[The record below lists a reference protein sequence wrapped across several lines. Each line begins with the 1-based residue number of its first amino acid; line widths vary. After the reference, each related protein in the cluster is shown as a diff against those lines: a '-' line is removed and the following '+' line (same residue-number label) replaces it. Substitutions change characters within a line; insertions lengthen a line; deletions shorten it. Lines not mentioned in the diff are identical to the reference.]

1 MAPARV
7 SPSPIANP
15 PGTAAIARS
24 GHARATD
31 VTARF
36 PECAHSHGKKRK
48 VARRGL
54 ASSLGDG
61 NLTIIV
67 VSVVCESAPNKI
79 SRMIFNDPVDTTSA
93 TPRGTEP
100 PESLGDGRSSR
111 GVCNRRN
118 HREGRA
124 ADGPVCSPRWEL
136 ARRSRVRRFRGAR
149 RPGVGAGAPK
159 RHGRPP
165 GSRSRASRRGRVR
178 GDRTKRDARDRWEAF
193 PRPRRPRA
201 GRRAS
206 PRRPGTETSSETCRS
221 PRTSAAAPGP
231 PPPASGASGTETETN
246 SWMTSPC
253 SSPRRWR
260 S

>member
-1 MAPARV
+1 MSVCGSGKRAKQNL
-7 SPSPIANP
+7 ANDLHD
-15 PGTAAIARS
+15 R
-24 GHARATD
+24 
-31 VTARF
+31 
-36 PECAHSHGKKRK
+36 
-48 VARRGL
+48 
-54 ASSLGDG
+54 
-61 NLTIIV
+61 
-67 VSVVCESAPNKI
+67 
-79 SRMIFNDPVDTTSA
+79 VDTTSA
-93 TPRGTEP
+93 QLRQHARGTEP

-111 GVCNRRN
+111 GLRNRRN

-201 GRRAS
+201 GRRAYS
-206 PRRPGTETSSETCRS
+206 RRPGIETSPETSRS

>member
-1 MAPARV
+1 MRAFSREKAKSRAKGPREFAR
-7 SPSPIANP
+7 
-15 PGTAAIARS
+15 
-24 GHARATD
+24 D
-31 VTARF
+31 
-36 PECAHSHGKKRK
+36 GKKFNECLS
-48 VARRGL
+48 VAL
-54 ASSLGDG
+54 
-61 NLTIIV
+61 
-67 VSVVCESAPNKI
+67 ESAPNKI
-79 SRMIFNDPVDTTSA
+79 SRMIFTIGSTQLRQHA
-93 TPRGTEP
+93 RGTEP
-100 PESLGDGRSSR
+100 PESLGDGRSGR
-111 GVCNRRN
+111 GLCNRRN

>member
-1 MAPARV
+1 M
-7 SPSPIANP
+7 
-15 PGTAAIARS
+15 
-24 GHARATD
+24 RAFSREK
-31 VTARF
+31 AKSRAKGPREF
-36 PECAHSHGKKRK
+36 
-48 VARRGL
+48 ARRREIQRML
-54 ASSLGDG
+54 CLWLLE
-61 NLTIIV
+61 N
-67 VSVVCESAPNKI
+67 APNKI
-79 SRMIFNDPVDTTSA
+79 SRMIFNDRVNTTSA

-206 PRRPGTETSSETCRS
+206 PRRPGTETSSETSRS

>member
-1 MAPARV
+1 M
-7 SPSPIANP
+7 S
-15 PGTAAIARS
+15 
-24 GHARATD
+24 
-31 VTARF
+31 
-36 PECAHSHGKKRK
+36 
-48 VARRGL
+48 RRGFPNARIL
-54 ASSLGDG
+54 TGKSEKSREGASRVRSETG
-61 NLTIIV
+61 NSTNV
-67 VSVVCESAPNKI
+67 VSVALGKRANKI
-79 SRMIFNDPVDTTSA
+79 SRMIFNDRVNTTSA

-118 HREGRA
+118 HREGA